1 MLSILISGG
10 AIGLIYSAI
19 AIGYNM
25 TWLTSRVINFA
36 YAAFIVTGMFL
47 SVVLY
52 DKGVPFA
59 VTLLILLATGAA
71 LAGLE
76 YVLAILPVMNRGDNA
91 ELVTTI
97 GVTTLLQGTI
107 YLFVVSA
114 ATRVP
119 SITSSNLISIRGG
132 GNISWAEILVIA
144 VVLLLGFGMHAWG
157 KYTKTGL
164 AALAQSEDRDAALIL
179 GVRPKH
185 IATAMFVT
193 SGMIA
198 FGLAPVVGPVT
209 FAVVGLAIPL
219 AIKGF
224 VALALGGV
232 GSQTG
237 ALLGGLTIGIL
248 EAVVAR
254 HVDVSFQNLS
264 IYILFLGIL
273 LLRPQGLFGGVGQRT
288 V

>member
-132 GNISWAEILVIA
+132 GNVSWAEILVIA

-264 IYILFLGIL
+264 IYILFLSIL